1 MSGTIAWKVA
11 AGVACA
17 LALGGCGSDDDDAG
31 PDAGGASGGG
41 ASGFTSDGVTFSGGG
56 GDQVT
61 FSSGADQVTFS
72 GGADQVTFSSGNP
85 SGVTFSSPGAATFSS
100 PPAPAA
106 PVAPVVP
113 GAPVAPSTD
122 ASGTPTAGSP
132 IDPADVGAV
141 GALGGEDAPAID
153 ASAPVGGAS
162 ETATRGEDPVFGFWS
177 ADDLV
182 TVAAPAVS
190 DELVFRIALRG
201 EEIRVEWFVDETR
214 EGGSGLN
221 CWTPDGRAPVTLVAR
236 DDAFVAAAPS
246 GGGARVEYDVGA
258 DGRLRVETYSDEGL
272 ETTAVHA
279 PALDGLAFAD
289 FPLCAET

>member
-17 LALGGCGSDDDDAG
+17 LALGGCGSDDDEE
-31 PDAGGASGGG
+31 PDASGASGGG
-41 ASGFTSDGVTFSGGG
+41 ASGFTSEGVTFSGGG

-61 FSSGADQVTFS
+61 FSSGADQVTFA

-100 PPAPAA
+100 PPAPVA

-113 GAPVAPSTD
+113 GAPIAPSTD
-122 ASGTPTAGSP
+122 ASGTPIGGSA
-132 IDPADVGAV
+132 IDPADVGA
-141 GALGGEDAPAID
+141 ADELGGGEAPGID
-153 ASAPVGGAS
+153 GSAPVGEAS
-162 ETATRGEDPVFGFWS
+162 DVATRGEDPVFGFWS

-182 TVAAPAVS
+182 TPAAPAVP
-190 DELVFRIALRG
+190 DERVFRIALRG

-214 EGGSGLN
+214 EGGSGQN
-221 CWTPDGRAPVTLVAR
+221 CWTPDGRAPVTLV
-236 DDAFVAAAPS
+236 DGDGAFVAVAPS
-246 GGGARVEYDVGA
+246 GDGTRVEYGVGA
-258 DGRLRVETYSDEGL
+258 DGRLRVETYSDAGL
-272 ETTAVHA
+272 EATAVHA